1 MAGQDVDK
9 IIKQKENTLVRHDV
23 RALEIKKIY
32 DILMNKT
39 DEVFNLENK
48 KHQVEMSM
56 QEREKEIQLHK
67 DILIAEHKAA
77 VEERHQ
83 VQV

>member
-1 MAGQDVDK
+1 M
-9 IIKQKENTLVRHDV
+9 VRHDV

-83 VQV
+83 V

>member
-1 MAGQDVDK
+1 
-9 IIKQKENTLVRHDV
+9 
-23 RALEIKKIY
+23 
-32 DILMNKT
+32 
-39 DEVFNLENK
+39 
-48 KHQVEMSM
+48 MSM

-77 VEERHQ
+77 VEERHK